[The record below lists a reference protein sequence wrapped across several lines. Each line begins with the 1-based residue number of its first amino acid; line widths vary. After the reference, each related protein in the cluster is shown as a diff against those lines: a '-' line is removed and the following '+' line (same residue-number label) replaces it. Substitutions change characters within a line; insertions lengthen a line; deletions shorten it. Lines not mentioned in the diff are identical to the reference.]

1 MIWTAPA
8 VRFSVWRKI
17 AMATWQPRTDP
28 IIWATLD
35 IDAEKLLAY
44 VEDVRSATGT
54 HVTPMDL
61 VGRAG
66 AKVIEALPGLNGRVV
81 FGNFVPSPTID
92 AFFVVS
98 LRTDPTTGTEAAGT
112 DLSGTVVRRVDEK
125 TPWEI
130 AAEIAQ
136 RADRIRHDHDPSF
149 KQAKALAKALPPVV
163 LGPVI
168 DVIGFITESLQV
180 PIAALGM
187 EARPYGSMLISNVGT
202 YGLDSA
208 AAPWP
213 TFCHVPIGI
222 LMGAVADKVV
232 AVAGKPTV
240 RPILPLTIGL
250 DHRFID
256 GYQAATM
263 SRVFREY
270 LADPA
275 SFDPVPFDS
284 VPRPTTPRTPR
295 KAKLPSTSR

>member
-8 VRFSVWRKI
+8 KVPFSVWRKI
-17 AMATWQPRTDP
+17 AMATWKQRKDP

-35 IDAEKLLAY
+35 IDAERLMSY
-44 VEDVRSATGT
+44 IDDVRAATGR
-54 HVTPMDL
+54 HVTAMDL

-66 AKVIEALPGLNGRVV
+66 GKVVEALPGLNGRVV
-81 FGNFVPSPTID
+81 LGSFVPSPTID

-98 LRTDPTTGTEAAGT
+98 LRTDPTTGSEAASA
-112 DLSGTVVRRVDEK
+112 DLSGTVVRRVNEK

-130 AAEIAQ
+130 AEEIAE
-136 RADRIRHDHDPSF
+136 RANRIRHDRDPAF
-149 KQAKALAKALPPVV
+149 KQAKSVAKALPPIV
-163 LGPVI
+163 LGPLI
-168 DVIGFITESLQV
+168 DAIGFVTDSLQL
-180 PIAALGM
+180 PLPPLGM
-187 EARPYGSMLISNVGT
+187 EARPYGSIMISNIGT

-222 LMGAVADKVV
+222 LMGAVTDKVV
-232 AVAGKPTV
+232 ARDGEPVV
-240 RPILPLTIGL
+240 RPVLPLTIGL

-263 SRVFREY
+263 SRIFREY

-275 SFDPVPFDS
+275 VFDPL
-284 VPRPTTPRTPR
+284 PR
-295 KAKLPSTSR
+295 KLEPVNVSR